1 MIPLHD
7 DNPTRSRP
15 VVTVAIIVACAL
27 AFLWQWS
34 HGPEAQRAII
44 YAFGVIPATLFGER
58 HLPPELALVPPGA
71 TVFTSLF
78 LHGGWL
84 HLLGNM
90 LFLWIFGNNVEDAM
104 GHGRFLAFY
113 LICGTAAALAQA
125 LPDTGS
131 VIPMVGASG
140 SIAGVLGAYLLLFP
154 HARILVLVPI
164 GFILQVLRLPA
175 VVVLGFWFLLQLIST
190 LTAEPGQGGVA
201 FAAHA
206 GGFLTGLA
214 LVPLFRRRG
223 VPLLAPPRDRR
234 R

>member
-1 MIPLHD
+1 
-7 DNPTRSRP
+7 
-15 VVTVAIIVACAL
+15 
-27 AFLWQWS
+27 
-34 HGPEAQRAII
+34 
-44 YAFGVIPATLFGER
+44 
-58 HLPPELALVPPGA
+58 
-71 TVFTSLF
+71 VFTSLF
-78 LHGGWL
+78 LHGGWF

-113 LICGTAAALAQA
+113 LICGTAAAMAQT

-164 GFILQVLRLPA
+164 GFILQVLRLP
-175 VVVLGFWFLLQLIST
+175 GFWFLLQLIST

-223 VPLLAPPRDRR
+223 VPLLAPPRDRQS
-234 R
+234 